1 VIVDRVSGPSSFD
14 GRWTRWSGGDE
25 RRAEP

>member
-1 VIVDRVSGPSSFD
+1 VDRVSGPLSFD
-14 GRWTRWSGGDE
+14 RRRPRAVGGDE